1 MKSTAK
7 RALDISVSAA
17 GLLFLSPVLIVV
29 CFLIWVEDRNT
40 PFYVAP
46 RAGRGNKPFQM
57 YKLRTMRVGAD
68 KTGVTST
75 SASDSRITKTGAII
89 RRFKLDEIPQL
100 VNVFLGNMSLV
111 GPRPQVL
118 SATAEYTEF
127 EMKLLEVRPGITDY
141 ASIVFAD
148 EGEILAQHD
157 DPGAAYE
164 RFIRPIKSR
173 LGVFYVTNHSFTD
186 DIRLIWLTVRSSVG
200 RPQALAT
207 VSKLLKNRGAEPELV
222 QAALRND

>member
-1 MKSTAK
+1 MKSTVK
-7 RALDISVSAA
+7 RVLDISVSAA
-17 GLLFLSPVLIVV
+17 GLLILSPVLIVV
-29 CFLIWVEDRNT
+29 CFLIWIEDRNT

-164 RFIRPIKSR
+164 RIIRPIKSR

-200 RPQALAT
+200 RPKALAS
-207 VSKLLKNRGAEPELV
+207 VSELLRSRGAEPELV
-222 QAALRND
+222 QAALRSN

>member
-1 MKSTAK
+1 MKPAAK
-7 RALDISVSAA
+7 RVLDLSVSAA

-173 LGVFYVTNHSFTD
+173 LGVFYVTNHSFAD

-200 RPQALAT
+200 RPQALAS
-207 VSKLLKNRGAEPELV
+207 VSELLKSRGAEPELV
-222 QAALRND
+222 QAALRSE